1 MFIMSHLSA
10 CFYYFTARISD
21 FDESTWVSRLDLLDS
36 SIYQKYVTSLYWS
49 IQTLTT
55 VGYGD
60 VSAVTITEKI
70 IAILWMI
77 VGVGF
82 YSLTISNI
90 SILIHDLN

>member
-36 SIYQKYVTSLYWS
+36 NIYQKYVTSLYWS
-49 IQTLTT
+49 IQTVTT
-55 VGYGD
+55 MGYGD
-60 VSAVTITEKI
+60 VPAVTIIEKI

-90 SILIHDLN
+90 SILIQDLN